1 MWRFRQPRRLQ
12 RIECNKIR
20 KNEHIRK
27 TIGRQPKFSGMVK
40 TLSESST
47 RLDYMCDIAFRRRS
61 DTMVNSASVSRRL
74 TEENEEQMQ
83 RLKRIWL

>member
-1 MWRFRQPRRLQ
+1 MWRFRQPRLQ

-27 TIGRQPKFSGMVK
+27 TLGRQLEFNGMVK

-47 RLDYMCDIAFRRRS
+47 RLDLMCDIAFHRRS
-61 DTMVNSASVSRRL
+61 DTMVNSANVSKRL
-74 TEENEEQMQ
+74 TEENEQ
-83 RLKRIWL
+83 KI